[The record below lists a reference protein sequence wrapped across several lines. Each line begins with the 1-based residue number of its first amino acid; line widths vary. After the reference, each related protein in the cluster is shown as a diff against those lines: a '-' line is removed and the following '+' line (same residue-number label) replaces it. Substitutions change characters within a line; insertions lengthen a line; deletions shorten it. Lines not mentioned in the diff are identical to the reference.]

1 MKSVAKRSIE
11 RVLQLA
17 GYRLPLGND
26 VLRDIRRIG
35 QMWNYRIKT
44 YFDVGA
50 NVGQTC
56 LRVVQELPEAHIFA
70 FEPDPSTFLQLKKAV
85 DGVQNIEPLN
95 IGFGTTIGEVDFFE
109 YDMSLLNSMVDNAPY
124 AVRYKKKAKRI
135 TVKSTTID
143 QFCKERRLETIDV
156 LKIDTE
162 GYELAVLKGAERVLS
177 EGKIKFISAE
187 FNDIPIS
194 PDATGGSLAAIDNFL
209 RRFGFRFVASYTD
222 WFDGSKDFFVV
233 CNALFVLPPDGKA
246 DFDKLA
252 AS

>member
-17 GYRLPLGND
+17 GYRLPWGTMFS
-26 VLRDIRRIG
+26 RDIRRIS
-35 QMWNYRIKT
+35 QTWNYRIKT

-56 LRVVQELPEAHIFA
+56 LRVIQELPEAHIFA

-85 DGVQNIEPLN
+85 DGVENIEPLN

-135 TVKSTTID
+135 TVES
-143 QFCKERRLETIDV
+143 
-156 LKIDTE
+156 
-162 GYELAVLKGAERVLS
+162 
-177 EGKIKFISAE
+177 
-187 FNDIPIS
+187 NDS
-194 PDATGGSLAAIDNFL
+194 
-209 RRFGFRFVASYTD
+209 
-222 WFDGSKDFFVV
+222 
-233 CNALFVLPPDGKA
+233 
-246 DFDKLA
+246 
-252 AS
+252 